1 MTSNAT
7 KLSNIEMDATIQCR
21 ANIDLGTVNEYA
33 ERMEEGDTFPPVVLF
48 GDESRCWIG
57 DGWHRVMAA
66 ESVGFDEILAD
77 VRPGNR
83 AEALKHALG
92 ANAVHGRRR
101 TNADK
106 RRCVEVALGE
116 WPHLSS
122 RMISEMC
129 GVDHKTVEAYRPSG
143 GEIPHVERT
152 GQDGKQYPATR
163 QPRDDATD
171 DIDAEE
177 YSGGEEDRPLAK
189 PLPPQNGMQFARMA
203 IMDLEQIRKD
213 DVERQEAFDFVK
225 NWIRENEAGTVEG
238 KA

>member
-1 MTSNAT
+1 MTSNTT
-7 KLSNIEMDATIQCR
+7 KLANIQMDTTIQCR

-33 ERMEEGDTFPPVVLF
+33 ERMEEGVEFPPVVLF
-48 GDESRCWIG
+48 GDETKCWIG

-66 ESVGFDEILAD
+66 ESVGYDEIPAD
-77 VRPGNR
+77 LRPGNR

-92 ANAVHGRRR
+92 ANAAHGRRR
-101 TNADK
+101 SNADK
-106 RRCVEVALGE
+106 RRCVEIALGE
-116 WPHLSS
+116 WPDLSS
-122 RMISEMC
+122 RAIAEMC
-129 GVDHKTVEAYRPSG
+129 GVSHPTVEAVRPQVENFTTS
-143 GEIPHVERT
+143 ERT

-225 NWIRENEAGTVEG
+225 TWIRENENG
-238 KA
+238 